1 MKKFTFNLLML
12 ILIAAFPLLFIAG
25 IQHPGNKP
33 GNKSIPPKHES
44 AGKGIIQQ
52 TAGGSSDLA
61 LDWNPLLPAP
71 SFTRN

>member
-33 GNKSIPPKHES
+33 GNKPLPPKYES
-44 AGKGIIQQ
+44 DVKALNQLPGAG
-52 TAGGSSDLA
+52 SLDLA
-61 LDWNPLLPAP
+61 IDWNPLLPAP
-71 SFTRN
+71 FFAKN